1 MTGGPQAAVDA
12 LERLRAGLN
21 RYALKR
27 GRFVLA
33 SGAISDYYVNVK
45 EICLRGEY
53 LRLVGELLW
62 AKIKRTGAD
71 AVGGLTLGADP
82 IVAAVT
88 IAAADDGVD
97 CSALIIRKELKD
109 HGTGQRIE
117 GPFQPGMRVA
127 VVEDVTTTGASAK
140 SAADAIIAAG
150 GIVVGVF
157 SVLNR
162 AAGADGLFAAQ
173 GWPFDA
179 LFGTKDLDL

>member
-1 MTGGPQAAVDA
+1 MLSGPHTTVGAR
-12 LERLRAGLN
+12 ERLREGLN

-62 AKIKRTGAD
+62 ERIRPTCAT

-97 CSALIIRKELKD
+97 CPALIIRKEAKD

-117 GPFQPGMRVA
+117 GPFQPGMKVA
-127 VVEDVTTTGASAK
+127 VVEDVTTTGSSAK
-140 SAADAIIAAG
+140 SAADAIVSAG
-150 GIVVGVF
+150 GSVVGVF
-157 SVLNR
+157 TVLNR
-162 AAGADGLFAAQ
+162 AAGADRLFTEQ
-173 GWPFDA
+173 GWPFAA
-179 LFGTKDLDL
+179 LFGTGDLEL

>member
-1 MTGGPQAAVDA
+1 MTNRPHATVDA
-12 LERLRAGLN
+12 RNRLREGLN

-62 AKIKRTGAD
+62 EKIKPTGAG

-88 IAAADDGVD
+88 IAAADDGAD
-97 CSALIIRKELKD
+97 CPALIIRKEVKD

-117 GPFQPGMRVA
+117 GPFQPGMKVA

-140 SAADAIIAAG
+140 SAADAILAAG
-150 GIVVGVF
+150 GKVVGVY

-162 AAGADGLFAAQ
+162 AAGADRLFTEQ
-173 GWPFDA
+173 GWSFDA
-179 LFGTKDLDL
+179 LFGVGDLDL